1 MVYTVKDLMYT
12 DFPKIHGQTTVK
24 EAARILKAQDRSFLV
39 IMQEDVPV
47 GIVTER
53 DFVRRVIAR
62 DLDPNKTKITEIMSL
77 PLVTIDPDADLSEA
91 VEMMKRA
98 GIHKLPIVKEKKL
111 YGVITSRLLTRHF
124 NEYVDRVTREI
135 IRHASFAHFSL

>member
-12 DFPKIHGQTTVK
+12 DFPKTDGQTTVK

-39 IMQEDVPV
+39 IMQEDSPV

-62 DLDPNKTKITEIMSL
+62 DVDPNKTKITEIMSI

>member
-12 DFPKIHGQTTVK
+12 DFPKTDGQTTVK

-39 IMQEDVPV
+39 IMQEDSPV

-62 DLDPNKTKITEIMSL
+62 DVDPNKTKITEIMSI
-77 PLVTIDPDADLSEA
+77 PLVTLDPDADLSEA